1 MYCMH
6 SDGVYPRQPSLS
18 MIGGKGYADFHE
30 IYVGLA
36 VPWGLRLDERRKRAE
51 G

>member
-1 MYCMH
+1 
-6 SDGVYPRQPSLS
+6 
-18 MIGGKGYADFHE
+18 MIGRKGYADFHE

-36 VPWGLRLDERRKRAE
+36 VPWGLRLGERRKRAE